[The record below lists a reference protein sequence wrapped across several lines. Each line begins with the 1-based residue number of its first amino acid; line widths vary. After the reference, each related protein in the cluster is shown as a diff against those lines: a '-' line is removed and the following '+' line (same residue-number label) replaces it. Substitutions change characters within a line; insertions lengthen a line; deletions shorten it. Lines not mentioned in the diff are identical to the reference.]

1 MTTNVKPLD
10 FNPPYLYPDYK
21 STTVVSPSRRPVIL
35 PKGWFEFGEG
45 PAFGRI
51 PVQPGDNDLVNGHG
65 GRPQGQRIVLSGRV
79 LDSDG
84 RPAPDVLIEIWQANA
99 SGRYVDVVD
108 MQFQPVDPYFTGAG
122 RTLTDSAGRFSF
134 RTIRPGAYAGLRGGQ
149 FRPSHIHV
157 SVFGWSLTTRLIT
170 QCYFEG
176 DPLIGYDAIAQS
188 VGDPRGLDRLIAK
201 LDFEANEPGD
211 LDCALAYNWDIVLR
225 GPRATPTEA
234 AK

>member
-1 MTTNVKPLD
+1 MTSNVKRLD

-21 STTVVSPSRRPVIL
+21 STTVVSPSRRQVIL
-35 PKGWFEFGEG
+35 PKDWFEFGEG

-51 PVQPGDNDLVNGHG
+51 PVRPGDNDLVNGNG

-79 LDSDG
+79 LDSNG

-99 SGRYVDVVD
+99 SGRYVDTVD

-134 RTIRPGAYAGLRGGQ
+134 RTIRPGAYAGLPGGQ

-176 DPLIGYDAIAQS
+176 DPLIAYDAIAQS

-234 AK
+234 AR